1 MDSNI
6 NYLTDT
12 FLNGEISRRQFVIR
26 ALGLGLSVSVAA
38 DLLAACESGS
48 QPTPAPK
55 LSGNVQI
62 LVGYFGTGNSP
73 AQVPVQQAL
82 ADAFTTNHPDVK
94 IEFLR
99 LPFAEARTK
108 LITLIGAGTPP
119 DLVLPTGIYGASL
132 VLDKGVWLDL
142 NKYFHRDGVSLDQ
155 FAPEV
160 KFAVNAPNYYGQG
173 SSAII
178 GVPVGIHDHVLAY
191 NADLF
196 KKAGVAPPPSS
207 WDDSSWTYEGKFLDA
222 ARALTLDKNGKHPGD
237 SGFDAANTIQFG
249 LGHYFRESVWIASG
263 GRYYDAASKKAQL
276 DTPESI
282 QGMQLASDLVNKY
295 RVQPSAT
302 QVAQLGAGAEQGNE
316 EQFAWKS
323 GKLAMIDMCSCD
335 IKGGFGSATFDW
347 RAAAV
352 PAGKKRRFGFLNLD
366 IGAIVKSS
374 KNQDTAWE
382 VLKFFAIDPE
392 NERKLSYD
400 SYGAFPPLKQNTDA
414 FVDGVKRDLPKVDP
428 TVWRNGLPSSGSDNE
443 AWFPAFAQVND
454 LVGPA
459 FDKIMAGAAAEP
471 TLKDLQTQ
479 AQAKID
485 DWFQHNKLPS

>member
-1 MDSNI
+1 MRQNLSD
-6 NYLTDT
+6 LREA
-12 FLNGEISRRQFVIR
+12 FLDGQVSRRQFVIR
-26 ALGLGLSVSVAA
+26 ALGLGLSVSAA
-38 DLLAACESGS
+38 AEFLAACESAS
-48 QPTPAPK
+48 PTAPSGK

-62 LVGYFGTGNSP
+62 LVGYFGTGNAP
-73 AQVPVQQAL
+73 AQLPVQEAL
-82 ADAFTTNHPDVK
+82 AAAFMKQHPEVK

-108 LITLIGAGTPP
+108 LVTLVGAGTPP

-132 VLDKGVWLDL
+132 VLDKGMWLDL
-142 NKYFHRDGVSLDQ
+142 GKYFRRDGISLEK

-160 KFAVNAPNYYGQG
+160 NFAVHAPNYYGQG
-173 SSAII
+173 SNAII
-178 GVPVGIHDHVLAY
+178 GVPVGIHNHVIAY

-196 KKAGVAPPPSS
+196 QKAGIAPPPSS
-207 WDDSSWTYEGKFLDA
+207 WDDTTWTYEGKFLETA
-222 ARALTLDKNGKHPGD
+222 KALTVDKNGKHPGD
-237 SGFDAANTIQFG
+237 SGFDPANTVQFG

-263 GRYYDAASKKAQL
+263 GRYYDATTKRAQF

-282 QGMQLASDLVNKY
+282 QGIQLAADLVNKHK
-295 RVQPSAT
+295 VQPSET
-302 QVAQLGAGAEQGNE
+302 QVAQLGAGAEKGNE

-335 IKGGFGSATFDW
+335 IKGGFGSATFNW
-347 RAAAV
+347 QAAAL

-374 KNQDTAWE
+374 KNQDTSWE
-382 VLKFFAIDPE
+382 VLKFFAVDPA
-392 NERKLSYD
+392 NERKLAYD

-414 FVDGVKRDLPKVDP
+414 FVEGVKKDLPKVEP
-428 TVWRNGLPSSGSDNE
+428 AVWRNGIPYSGSDNE

-459 FDKIMAGAAAEP
+459 FDKIMSGAPAEP
-471 TLKDLQTQ
+471 IMKALQQQ

-485 DWFQHNKLPS
+485 DWFKQNKLPT